1 MPYPVYHASNFFTDS
16 IPNEIDLS
24 KLKSNVP
31 GFYQT
36 AWHGS
41 PYDFE
46 HFDLGAMGSGEGNQV
61 HGWGLYFA
69 KNRKIS
75 EAYKSV
81 FGYKGLS
88 IDIDGKHYTQNED
101 GTFVVSDEEVEEGSP
116 LDYALNQLI
125 ASKGDREAAIK
136 ELRDTANQRK
146 NSENESV
153 KAQNEAFLK
162 AADLLEKAKNVNT
175 ITGGKLYEVNIPENS
190 VLLDEQKKFSKMSKG
205 VKGKI
210 QKTIDTLP
218 EAQKEEFLKELI
230 PPTVRSEHEKK
241 LIASASKFRRKLSFL
256 DSIAE
261 GNAEYISV
269 YGTWLKKELGFSAE
283 EVGQIE
289 NNDFSS
295 GLVEKIKNA
304 RNQYAENTQAE
315 RDKLNE
321 EIKELETARNNDT
334 QKAREQWLS
343 TMETEDNVS
352 RTNDNSHYF
361 HEYNGKRIYNA
372 LSTAVG
378 SPRAASELLN
388 SNGIKGITYVGADD
402 GRCFV
407 VFDDKAISI
416 IDKYNQEQAQIQ
428 GQTTVTGDMIS
439 LFDAA
444 DQSTFMHES
453 AHWYLI
459 NMQKLALNENAS
471 RQFAEDFMTLQQW
484 FGNKKL
490 DADISVEQHE
500 KFARGFEAY
509 LRTGKAPA
517 PQLHGIF
524 NRFKTWLTA
533 IYRDFKQL
541 GGKPTKEVTAVM
553 DRMLA
558 TEDEIS
564 MAMKEQMVDDFKRA
578 GGMKLMLD
586 ENARTWERWY
596 QKVKEE
602 AEAKVLEKAMKDLE
616 AADQKDIAEAIEAKR
631 NEIAEEMGQDQF

>member
-1 MPYPVYHASNFFTDS
+1 
-16 IPNEIDLS
+16 
-24 KLKSNVP
+24 
-31 GFYQT
+31 
-36 AWHGS
+36 
-41 PYDFE
+41 
-46 HFDLGAMGSGEGNQV
+46 MGSGEGNQV

>member
-1 MPYPVYHASNFFTDS
+1 
-16 IPNEIDLS
+16 
-24 KLKSNVP
+24 
-31 GFYQT
+31 
-36 AWHGS
+36 
-41 PYDFE
+41 
-46 HFDLGAMGSGEGNQV
+46 MGSGEGNQV

-541 GGKPTKEVTAVM
+541 GGKPSKEVTAVM